1 MIDPF
6 TAITAATTAFK
17 TVQKF
22 VAAGQDFENTV
33 GQMGK
38 WYTAV
43 SDFRKGQQMQKK
55 PPLFKKLFD
64 SGSVEEEALALL
76 IHEKKI
82 TEQEKELQTLLN
94 WRYGFGT
101 WDELKE
107 MRRKIAKKRE
117 KEVYKQAEMRRA
129 FVETITIAGALLA
142 LVLLLATI
150 VYFIGKAQGKW
161 QMFIFMLVVC
171 LCLMVFCLGYLVW
184 ADDQIDNPPEM
195 PETELEK
202 RARSIKYRLKDLNRQ
217 YRT

>member
-6 TAITAATTAFK
+6 TAITAATTAYK

-55 PPLFKKLFD
+55 PPLFKKVFQA
-64 SGSVEEEALALL
+64 GSVEEEALALL

-82 TEQEKELQTLLN
+82 AEQEKELRTILN
-94 WRYGFGT
+94 WRYGHST
-101 WDELKE
+101 WDELTE

-117 KEVYKQAEMRRA
+117 KEVYKQAELRRNLI
-129 FVETITIAGALLA
+129 ETVTIAGALVAMICL
-142 LVLLLATI
+142 LVAI

-184 ADDQIDNPPEM
+184 MDDQIDNPPEI
-195 PETELEK
+195 PETDLEK
-202 RARSIKYRLKDLNRQ
+202 RARSIKYKLKDLNRQ

>member
-55 PPLFKKLFD
+55 PPLFKKVFQA
-64 SGSVEEEALALL
+64 GSVEEEALALL

-82 TEQEKELQTLLN
+82 AEQEKELRTILN
-94 WRYGFGT
+94 WRYGHAT
-101 WDELKE
+101 WDELTE

-117 KEVYKQAEMRRA
+117 KEVYKQAELRRNLI
-129 FVETITIAGALLA
+129 ETVSIAGAIVVVVCVVLA
-142 LVLLLATI
+142 I
-150 VYFIGKAQGKW
+150 VYYIGKAQGKW
-161 QMFIFMLVVC
+161 
-171 LCLMVFCLGYLVW
+171 
-184 ADDQIDNPPEM
+184 
-195 PETELEK
+195 
-202 RARSIKYRLKDLNRQ
+202 
-217 YRT
+217 